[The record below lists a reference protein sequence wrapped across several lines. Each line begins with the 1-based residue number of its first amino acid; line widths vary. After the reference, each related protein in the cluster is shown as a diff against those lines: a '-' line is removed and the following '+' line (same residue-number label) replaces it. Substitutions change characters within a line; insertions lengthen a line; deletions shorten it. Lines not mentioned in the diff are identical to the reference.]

1 MEKTQPVEN
10 EGYLSSGV
18 LHHSGLAWLI
28 MDAGQTLQ
36 KGAEDSCSNVSFQT
50 READFL
56 GMWNLSLFIVHS
68 VKASCSLRILG
79 LRILSLKIIACLLLE
94 LWI

>member
-10 EGYLSSGV
+10 EGHLSSGI

-36 KGAEDSCSNVSFQT
+36 KGAEDSCSNVSCQT
-50 READFL
+50 WEADFL
-56 GMWNLSLFIVHS
+56 GMRNLSLFIAQ
-68 VKASCSLRILG
+68 KLRPV
-79 LRILSLKIIACLLLE
+79 AP
-94 LWI
+94 